1 MRKMRIGAFMVAVL
15 ALAGPAAAQGAP
27 RKEPANASNMFNVF
41 CLSHLPDLD
50 GIATAAGFGEFAEM
64 VGAEL
69 ETYHPPVRADALR
82 GWKFHDATDEYVLI
96 SSKSKPDDVFKKAVP
111 AFAKSTNYG
120 CSLLVPAKQQSNAE
134 LLAALSK
141 LLGRA
146 PDEEWEE
153 GAMHVYSWSGQTDK
167 LLSNVYFYAPPAGAP
182 TAVLSANAF
191 VKD

>member
-1 MRKMRIGAFMVAVL
+1 MI
-15 ALAGPAAAQGAP
+15 
-27 RKEPANASNMFNVF
+27 NMFNIF

-69 ETYHPPVRADALR
+69 DPYHPEVRADNLR
-82 GWKFHDATDEYVLI
+82 GWKFHDDKDEYILI
-96 SSKSKPDDVFKKAVP
+96 ASKSKPDDVFKKAVP

-120 CSLLVPAKQQSNAE
+120 CSLLIPTKQPNAAV
-134 LLAALSK
+134 LAGLAK

-146 PDEEWEE
+146 PDEEWDE
-153 GAMHVYSWSGQTDK
+153 GPMHVHSWSGQTDK

-182 TAVLSANAF
+182 TAVLSANVF

>member
-1 MRKMRIGAFMVAVL
+1 MRKITIGALVAAAL
-15 ALAGPAAAQGAP
+15 ALVGPAAAEDAAKKAP
-27 RKEPANASNMFNVF
+27 TGASNMFNVF

-69 ETYHPPVRADALR
+69 EPYHPQVRADVLR
-82 GWKFHDATDEYVLI
+82 GWKFHDATDEYVLL
-96 SSKSKPDDVFKKAVP
+96 SSKSKPDEVFKKAVP

-120 CSLLVPAKQQSNAE
+120 CSLLVPAKQQSNTE

-146 PDEEWEE
+146 PDEEWDE

-167 LLSNVYFYAPPAGAP
+167 LLSNVYLYAPPAGAP
-182 TAVLSANAF
+182 TAVLSANVF